1 MSKFQFESANEGQF
15 IKVIAGLKEIDPELT
30 ILSKVDADPFESDLI
45 VKVEMEASYE
55 SVLDKISAMKNLDQT
70 VRTLRP
76 IQ

>member
-15 IKVIAGLKEIDPELT
+15 IKVIAGLKEIDPEL
-30 ILSKVDADPFESDLI
+30 IVLSKVDADPFESDLI

-55 SVLDKISAMKNLDQT
+55 SVLDKISSMKNLDQT

>member
-15 IKVIAGLKEIDPELT
+15 IKVITELKEIDPNLVV
-30 ILSKVDADPFESDLI
+30 LSKVDADPFESDLI
-45 VKVEMEASYE
+45 VKVELEASFE
-55 SVLDKISAMKNLDQT
+55 SVLNRISSMKNLDQT

>member
-15 IKVIAGLKEIDPELT
+15 IKVIAGLKEIDPELVV
-30 ILSKVDADPFESDLI
+30 ISKVDADPFESDLI

>member
-15 IKVIAGLKEIDPELT
+15 IKVITELKEIDPNLVV
-30 ILSKVDADPFESDLI
+30 LSKVDADPFQSDLI
-45 VKVEMEASYE
+45 VKVELEATYE
-55 SVLDKISAMKNLDQT
+55 SVLNRISTMKNLDQT

>member
-15 IKVIAGLKEIDPELT
+15 IKVIAGLKEIDPELVV
-30 ILSKVDADPFESDLI
+30 ISKVDADPFESDLI

-55 SVLDKISAMKNLDQT
+55 SVLDKISTMKNLDQT

>member
-15 IKVIAGLKEIDPELT
+15 IKVIAGLKEIDPELV
-30 ILSKVDADPFESDLI
+30 IISKVDADPFESDLI

>member
-15 IKVIAGLKEIDPELT
+15 IKVIAGLKEIDPELVV
-30 ILSKVDADPFESDLI
+30 LSKVDADPFESDLI